1 MDFGVFAL
9 YLCINHIKAARQY
22 GETVRQ
28 SKRMKKQYSL
38 FIHSAFFDIM
48 LPQKVRQVGLSETH
62 DALLRFTTR
71 FCYRAATPPRHTRA

>member
-9 YLCINHIKAARQY
+9 YLCINHIKAAQQY

-38 FIHSAFFDIM
+38 FIHSAFFDI
-48 LPQKVRQVGLSETH
+48 LIQKKVRQVGLSETC
-62 DALLRFTTR
+62 T
-71 FCYRAATPPRHTRA
+71 CSCV

>member
-22 GETVRQ
+22 EETVRQ

-38 FIHSAFFDIM
+38 FIHSAFFDI
-48 LPQKVRQVGLSETH
+48 LLQKKVRQVGLSETQN
-62 DALLRFTTR
+62 ASLSFETQNASLSFTTR
-71 FCYRAATPPRHTRA
+71 FCD